1 MDISG
6 RARSALKQSALWAA
20 LGVACLCI
28 ALAGLGFLIVA
39 FYVWLSMRMGTP
51 EALAVTGGVLVAM
64 ALLIMAAG
72 AAFIKKTKKRY
83 PSMVAEFS
91 GLFGLAA
98 RLVAMTVRRDPRK
111 AIIVSMIV
119 GALAE
124 YITSEKERKK

>member
-20 LGVACLCI
+20 LGVACLCT

-51 EALAVTGGVLVAM
+51 AALAVTGGVLIAL
-64 ALLIMAAG
+64 ALLIMAVG
-72 AAFIKKTKKRY
+72 AAIIKKTKKRY
-83 PSMVAEFS
+83 PGLLTEFT
-91 GLFGLAA
+91 GLFGLGA
-98 RLVAMTVRRDPRK
+98 RIIAMTVRRDPRK

-124 YITSEKERKK
+124 YITSERDRKK